1 MIAFAV
7 AAALTAPML
16 PGGDVPAATPLPG
29 APGVPSAEAGWTVR
43 GGAGFAWP
51 GAGAPVRL
59 NDNTTLVSPD
69 VAVPPEAQ
77 ALGVRI
83 ATGAA
88 FAVIVAE
95 PVDGSPRVAL
105 GTVETS
111 AALTT
116 TTVPVWRVAG
126 RTVRIVIDPVG
137 ALGEVVTVA
146 DVGPLSAPLPGWTP
160 TAGLVEAAGP
170 RGIVAVRREPAAVT
184 SPTADAGRYARAVLV
199 RVRGTGTLRARAGG
213 GWVVRPLDRRWR
225 DVRVPV
231 GPARRRALALQVRID
246 PDGGVA
252 FARRLGVIVRRPV
265 VRAGVRRRGLRVVVR
280 GRVVGCPAR
289 VVRATAARAHASAR
303 VGRRGDFTVRL
314 ATRQRRITL
323 ATVGT
328 PTCEPGRA
336 RVTAPPVRR

>member
-1 MIAFAV
+1 MKRVAV
-7 AAALTAPML
+7 IL
-16 PGGDVPAATPLPG
+16 
-29 APGVPSAEAGWTVR
+29 S
-43 GGAGFAWP
+43 GAGVLDGSEIHEATAVLLALDR
-51 GAGAPVRL
+51 AGAR
-59 NDNTTLVSPD
+59 
-69 VAVPPEAQ
+69 
-77 ALGVRI
+77 
-83 ATGAA
+83 
-88 FAVIVAE
+88 
-95 PVDGSPRVAL
+95 
-105 GTVETS
+105 
-111 AALTT
+111 
-116 TTVPVWRVAG
+116 
-126 RTVRIVIDPVG
+126 
-137 ALGEVVTVA
+137 VTVA
-146 DVGPLSAPLPGWTP
+146 APSGPQLHVVDHL
-160 TAGLVEAAGP
+160 
-170 RGIVAVRREPAAVT
+170 RREPAAVT

-289 VVRATAARAHASAR
+289 VVRATATRAHASAR